1 MWCAHSF
8 LRDEA
13 RPLHI
18 FRACSWQRRWTPS
31 YISFMSAM
39 HVRYVALSYC
49 ENIYL
54 ICCWQKSTCRTFQ
67 VYRGTCSTDGSGD
80 RNSRI
85 CLCDEWEKTRI
96 SYGEYFPITSLS
108 KISNRSEHSK
118 HSTFLSKLCRGT
130 RLFICT
136 LISSPWRISL
146 VRDIFKMSWHRL
158 DTWSDA
164 RATALSWRQKESST
178 AKEKQ

>member
-8 LRDEA
+8 LGDEQGLCIYFEHVEDE
-13 RPLHI
+13 PL
-18 FRACSWQRRWTPS
+18 FFP
-31 YISFMSAM
+31 YISFLCLLLCMSDM
-39 HVRYVALSYC
+39 SSLVLCV
-49 ENIYL
+49 

-158 DTWSDA
+158 DTWSVA
-164 RATALSWRQKESST
+164 TATALSWRQKESST